1 MNNNFSIASHWKGMI
16 FLHNPPSFKA
26 SCEPSPLKWR
36 SFGLWAAIS
45 LCGCPWILL
54 GFGFFFRSKSR
65 SATQL
70 VGVTWRFHKHLQPMA
85 WNMKQQDRDN
95 GNAKKQRTVNGIYI
109 YIRYS
114 SYAHCFDHVFLVHRI
129 VHVRV
134 FVVIHFNIWQFSTFS
149 TCTFLLI
156 WFSFLIFSRLPSSAV
171 ADSQILLVTS
181 WILVG

>member
-1 MNNNFSIASHWKGMI
+1 MI

-109 YIRYS
+109 YIYILDTHHMHTVLITYS
-114 SYAHCFDHVFLVHRI
+114 WFTGSCMYVCLLSSISIFDNSQHSLPAHFY
-129 VHVRV
+129 
-134 FVVIHFNIWQFSTFS
+134 
-149 TCTFLLI
+149 
-156 WFSFLIFSRLPSSAV
+156 
-171 ADSQILLVTS
+171 
-181 WILVG
+181 